1 MHGRYRLAEN
11 GIGTAA
17 LLCAAAGAAALGCG
31 RHTAAGT
38 ADAGT
43 DGGATSGSAGA
54 GGTGG
59 AGGVAGAGA
68 AGAGAGGTGLPGIP
82 TVQDFHLTARPWA
95 PLNLPRDQ
103 YLRNAEGVARAMV
116 MYEDASGAIIDP
128 VRMREFQYATPF
140 FIYAGAAL
148 VDTGRA
154 PDLLAATVRA
164 MDHSSAQIAAAATMD
179 SGTVIPDNHGAFFT
193 APLADAY
200 ILLRSKVPAAT
211 ADRWRTN
218 LATPIE
224 RVGILYDNNWRTYSM
239 KGQWLR
245 GVAGIIPVADAVSW
259 IDFNWTGMG
268 PGRTAITPQ
277 LSHIGPPDLQ
287 FYHDIEV
294 EPETYAYESVSRM
307 NIEAILESGYAGANQ
322 ATMTT
327 FTVKGGENA
336 VKALDPTGQGAAAGR
351 SSDHSWNDVVPGNV
365 YERLANRWKAAG
377 DGERAGRYRRA
388 AMQALQGSDRWLRSD
403 GSYSVTKNQFD
414 FTLQVHY
421 ADYSSRTQYNGS
433 MMYHQAESYYEHQD
447 GIDEW
452 PTWNEIGGY
461 ALQTDG
467 KFEGVFANA
476 GGMHV
481 QVALRGQVGLNHALY
496 WTALG
501 VIRFSR
507 VGWDSRLGP
516 SDGIRDETSNLG
528 LSFAPTF
535 LQGASWSRLASMPDV
550 YRADATVTFVHP
562 LLVRFALDYHP
573 LAGQAVPT
581 FHQEFVVTPDGVL
594 TTLTSSAPAGQW
606 GLTWPLLVNDG
617 AGPLVTAIAANMA
630 TTRFSAG
637 TDEQSFIAV
646 GGGAATLAMDGVVRS
661 GYGDLQSVR
670 YVAGAQS
677 ANRTFVYPRDAAG
690 PTAAAVRDSFM
701 VTATGFRTVLARVEG
716 NTYVGSTSAGGEA
729 SSLDIDG
736 DGTADVSFD
745 QTCKFVLQ
753 LANGRVIAVEA
764 DRPVTAT
771 IGTRVPVT
779 LQAYVPVRF

>member
-1 MHGRYRLAEN
+1 
-11 GIGTAA
+11 
-17 LLCAAAGAAALGCG
+17 
-31 RHTAAGT
+31 
-38 ADAGT
+38 
-43 DGGATSGSAGA
+43 
-54 GGTGG
+54 
-59 AGGVAGAGA
+59 
-68 AGAGAGGTGLPGIP
+68 
-82 TVQDFHLTARPWA
+82 VQDFHLTARPWA
-95 PLNLPRDQ
+95 PLNLPRDR
-103 YLRNAEGVARAMV
+103 YLRNAESVARAMV
-116 MYEDASGAIIDP
+116 MYQDASGAIVDP

-140 FIYAGAAL
+140 FVYAGAAL

-154 PDLLAATVRA
+154 PDLLDATVRG
-164 MDHSSAQIAAAATMD
+164 MEHSSGQIGAAATMD
-179 SGTVIPDNHGAFFT
+179 SASVIPDNHGTFFV
-193 APLADAY
+193 APLAGAY
-200 ILLRSKVPAAT
+200 TLLKSKVPAAT

-218 LATPIE
+218 LATPID
-224 RVGILYDNNWRTYSM
+224 RVGVLYDNNWRTYSM

-245 GVAGIIPVADAVSW
+245 GLAGIIPMADAISW
-259 IDFNWTGMG
+259 VDFNWTGMG

-294 EPETYAYESVSRM
+294 EPETYTYDSVARM
-307 NIEAILESGYAGANQ
+307 NMEAVLENGYAGANKD
-322 ATMTT
+322 TITT

-336 VKALDPTGQGAAAGR
+336 VKALDPTGQGAAGGR
-351 SSDHSWNDVVPGNV
+351 SSDHSWNDVVPGNL

-377 DGERAGRYRRA
+377 DNERAGRYRRA
-388 AMQALQGSDRWLRSD
+388 AMLALIGSDRWLRPD
-403 GSYSVTKNQFD
+403 GSYSITKNQFD

-461 ALQTDG
+461 VLQTDP

-476 GGMHV
+476 GGMLV

-516 SDGIRDETSNLG
+516 SDGIRDEKSNLG

-535 LQGASWSRLASMPDV
+535 LQSGSWVRLASMPDV

-573 LAGQAVPT
+573 MASQAVPT
-581 FHQEFVVTPDGVL
+581 FHEEFVVTPDGVL
-594 TTLTSSAPAGQW
+594 TTLTSSAPDGQW
-606 GLTWPLLVNDG
+606 GLTWPVLVNDG
-617 AGPLVTAIAANMA
+617 AGALATAFASSMA
-630 TTRFSAG
+630 STRFASG
-637 TDEQSFIAV
+637 TDEENFIAV
-646 GGGAATLAMDGVVRS
+646 GGGAPTLTMDGVVRS

-670 YVAGAQS
+670 YVAAAPS
-677 ANRTFVYPRDAAG
+677 ANRTFIYPRDASG
-690 PTAAAVRDSFM
+690 PAAAAVRDSFTM
-701 VTATGFRTVLARVEG
+701 TPNGFRTALGRVDG

-729 SSLDIDG
+729 SAVDIDG
-736 DGTADVSFD
+736 DGNPDVSFD
-745 QTCKFVLQ
+745 QTCKFVVQ
-753 LANGRVIAVEA
+753 LSNGRVIAVEA
-764 DRPVTAT
+764 DRPVHVT
-771 IGTRVPVT
+771 IGTAAPIA
-779 LQAYVPVRF
+779 LQPYVPVRF